1 MVEILCFNTLPHVIV
16 LVVTI
21 KKEKALGACRC
32 LNYHKILL
40 TPLVTCGDG
49 EMCFKV
55 GIIFNYPARV

>member
-1 MVEILCFNTLPHVIV
+1 MQM
-16 LVVTI
+16 
-21 KKEKALGACRC
+21 